1 MSSAVPAGQRGQPPS
16 PVEAPVLMEEEAEG
30 FTAVQHAPASSP
42 YQDGHYPGAP
52 VYPGVFLIETAFRA
66 ACLYL
71 ESRGGGRLCLAEV
84 SRARFSAPGFP
95 GDSFTVQAG
104 TRQLSASC
112 WEVRAQCLRSRDGQR
127 LADLVLRLR
136 RAEAADEEDGES
148 ATAASGTAAGT
159 GTGRTRTTAEVPV
172 GREAAGDW
180 DTHSLIPHRGE
191 MLLLSEVL
199 GIEAGRTVRATHR
212 VSTDEPCFRG
222 ACLTDTPCPAPWPRT
237 LMTEFIG
244 QAAVLLCSYS
254 SGRGADG
261 PPPLFT
267 RARGVR
273 FLGDAFPGDTVTAEV
288 EADHIGS
295 PAALLR
301 ARAWVGDRLV
311 CEIDQAMIVYSDIG
325 G

>member
-1 MSSAVPAGQRGQPPS
+1 MSSVVPAGPVGQSGRLPS
-16 PVEAPVLMEEEAEG
+16 PVGAPALVEEGEEG

-52 VYPGVFLIETAFRA
+52 VYPGIFLIETAFRA
-66 ACLYL
+66 SCLYL
-71 ESRGGGRLCLAEV
+71 ERHGGGRISLAEV
-84 SRARFSAPGFP
+84 RRARFSAPGFP

-104 TRQLSASC
+104 VRRLSASC
-112 WEVRAQCLRSRDGQR
+112 WEVRAQCLRSGDGQR
-127 LADLVLRLR
+127 LAVLVLRLQDSE
-136 RAEAADEEDGES
+136 APDEGDGEAA
-148 ATAASGTAAGT
+148 TVAG
-159 GTGRTRTTAEVPV
+159 GTGRTAEVPAC
-172 GREAAGDW
+172 REAAGDC
-180 DTHSLIPHRGE
+180 DIQSLIPHRGE

-199 GIEAGRTVRATHR
+199 GIETGRTAWATHR
-212 VSTDEPCFRG
+212 VSADEPCFCG
-222 ACLTDTPCPAPWPRT
+222 TCPEVSSGFLPWPRT

-254 SGRGADG
+254 SGRGADS

-267 RARGVR
+267 RARGIR
-273 FLGDAFPGDTVTAEV
+273 FLGDACPGDTVSAQV

-311 CEIDQAMIVYSDIG
+311 CEIDQAMIVYSDISG
-325 G
+325 IEG